1 VRQYTPSE
9 VEKLIH
15 EEVEVS
21 LESLLRTGARRLLQ
35 AALEWEVEEY
45 IQRFKHEQDT
55 QGERLVV
62 RNGYHTPRKLQT
74 GVGNIPIRQPR
85 IDDRREGQQFSSA
98 ILPKYMRRT
107 PSIHAL
113 IPALYLKGVSTSS
126 FPEALQSI
134 LGENAPGLSPGNI
147 VRLKEL
153 WHEEYEAWKHRDL
166 SGKQYIYMYG
176 RMESI
181 SPSAWSRIGPVFWC
195 CRGDPRWEEGVDR
208 H

>member
-1 VRQYTPSE
+1 MRQYTPSE

-107 PSIHAL
+107 PSINAL
-113 IPALYLKGVSTSS
+113 IPALYLKLGDQVFGLLTTVWVFSAS
-126 FPEALQSI
+126 F
-134 LGENAPGLSPGNI
+134 
-147 VRLKEL
+147 VTR
-153 WHEEYEAWKHRDL
+153 
-166 SGKQYIYMYG
+166 
-176 RMESI
+176 
-181 SPSAWSRIGPVFWC
+181 
-195 CRGDPRWEEGVDR
+195 
-208 H
+208 